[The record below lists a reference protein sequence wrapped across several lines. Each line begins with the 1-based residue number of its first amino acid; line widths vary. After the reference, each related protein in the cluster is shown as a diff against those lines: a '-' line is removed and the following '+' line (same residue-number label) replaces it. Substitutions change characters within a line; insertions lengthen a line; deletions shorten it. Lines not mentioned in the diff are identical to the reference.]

1 MSDHFTET
9 TRTGWFSRLGSAFG
23 GVIAGIVAILA
34 GIVLLGWN
42 EGRAVQ
48 TERALDE
55 GAGVVVDVSAD
66 TVDPANDGAL
76 VHVSGD
82 TTVGGPVSDTSWPVS
97 AEALRL
103 IRNVEMY
110 QWRETSR
117 SETRTRLGGGEE
129 TVTTY
134 EYDRIWSDS
143 RQDSSSFRQPSG
155 HQNPEFPVEAASFS
169 ADDARLGAFRLDDR
183 IIEQVGSGESLTFDD
198 ETQQALR
205 DRAGQNATVSASEIY
220 LGRDPSSPQIG
231 DTRISYEVVRPGDIS
246 VVAAQ
251 SGDGFSEYR
260 ADNGGTI
267 LLVSDGRVPAAEMF
281 EGAQSA
287 NRMLLWI
294 LRGVGLFVLIA
305 GFGLILRPLR
315 VLADVLPPVGA
326 VVGMGIGLV
335 SLLLGLLVGGVVIA
349 LAWFAVRPILSIGIL
364 AVVGGAVFLL
374 WRTGRLRL
382 KRKAAEAAPA
392 EPTPTA

>member
-9 TRTGWFSRLGSAFG
+9 TRTGWFSRIGSAFG

-55 GAGVVVDVSAD
+55 GAGVVVEVSAD
-66 TVDPANDGAL
+66 TVDPANDGDL
-76 VHVSGD
+76 IHVSGD
-82 TTVGGPVSDTSWPVS
+82 TTVGGPVSDGSWPVS

-134 EYDRIWSDS
+134 EYDRVWSDT

-155 HQNPEFPVEAASFS
+155 HQNPDFPVEAASFT

-205 DRAGQNATVSASEIY
+205 DRAGSRATVSVSEVY
-220 LGRDPSSPQIG
+220 LGDNPSSPQVG
-231 DTRISYEVVRPGDIS
+231 DTRVSYEVVRPGDIS

-287 NRMLLWI
+287 NRVLLWI
-294 LRGVGLFVLIA
+294 LRGVGLFALIA

-349 LAWFAVRPILSIGIL
+349 LAWFAVRPVLSIGIL
-364 AVVGGAVFLL
+364 VVVGGAVLLL

-382 KRKAAEAAPA
+382 KRKAAEAEPAAPA
-392 EPTPTA
+392 AGG